1 MEDRPKIDLKQHTS
15 KRVSRVYMLK
25 IVFYVLLLVG
35 ILVYYFSQNGDEAS
49 KKEVDKVKDVKEI
62 QNITIEE

>member
-15 KRVSRVYMLK
+15 KRVSRLYMLK

-49 KKEVDKVKDVKEI
+49 KKQVDNVKDVKEI

>member
-1 MEDRPKIDLKQHTS
+1 
-15 KRVSRVYMLK
+15 MLK

-49 KKEVDKVKDVKEI
+49 KKEIDNVKDVKEI

>member
-49 KKEVDKVKDVKEI
+49 KKEIDNVKDVKEI